1 MIPAALLVA
10 TTILLAGSTLWQARR
25 PIGTALLAPS
35 VWLVT
40 IPVQSLVLA
49 SRLQFSG
56 APLDNM
62 YIAIS
67 FANVTFVGLQVLSSR
82 GVLEKLRG
90 RVSRWLRR
98 EDEAPNRTGHAHV
111 WFGAL
116 LVVAVG
122 LALLHWALMPGIP
135 LFQIFQGLDGH
146 QLQLAREN
154 SAKLLAVPTILKY
167 VFTWNSRILLPVL
180 FTMAVLSRWRW
191 AAIAVG
197 VFGLIYILSPLE
209 RLPAVL
215 FTFAPFAAI
224 AIRDGKKIWSPM
236 LIVGAV
242 VAILPAAA
250 VTEAFNYAVAAHPA
264 PTAATPAPS
273 PTPTDNSPLSP
284 PNYGSLPAPIA
295 AAVDLVLRRMGE
307 GPTDDTYQWFAYFPA
322 QHAFLGGS
330 GWEPWRVLQAGYQSP
345 ANLVGVWAYYGRYG
359 YTVSSISS
367 YAAFIA
373 DGWAEFGIAG
383 VVISCILLLVLF
395 VGLDLLRGLADRPF
409 LLACYAVSI
418 IFVAVVN
425 PIGGLPAIVLSSGVW
440 LVPLLCAGYI
450 LTDGRFRT
458 AGRLQLVK
466 RPTAL

>member
-1 MIPAALLVA
+1 MIPTVLLVA
-10 TTILLAGSTLWQARR
+10 TTILLAGSTVWQARR
-25 PIGTALLAPS
+25 PIGTALLVPS

-56 APLDNM
+56 APRDNM

-67 FANVTFVGLQVLSSR
+67 LANVTFVGLQLLSSL
-82 GVLEKLRG
+82 GVLERLRA
-90 RVSRWLRR
+90 RVSKWLSR
-98 EDEAPNRTGHAHV
+98 EDGPLDGAGHARV
-111 WFGAL
+111 WFGGL

-135 LFQIFQGLDGH
+135 LFQIFQGLDAH

-167 VFTWNSRILLPVL
+167 VFTWNSRILFPVL
-180 FTMAVLSRWRW
+180 FAMAVLSRWRW
-191 AAIAVG
+191 AAVAVG

-224 AIRDGKKIWSPM
+224 AIRDSKKVWSPM

-242 VAILPAAA
+242 VALLPAAA
-250 VTEAFNYAVAAHPA
+250 VTEAFNYAVAIHPA
-264 PTAATPAPS
+264 PAAATAAPS
-273 PTPTDNSPLSP
+273 PTPADNSPLSP
-284 PNYGSLPAPIA
+284 PDYGSLPRPIA

-322 QHAFLGGS
+322 QHAFLDGS

-359 YTVSSISS
+359 YSVSSISS
-367 YAAFIA
+367 YAGFIA

-383 VVISCILLLVLF
+383 VVVSCILLLLLC

-409 LLACYAVSI
+409 LLACYVVPI

-425 PIGGLPAIVLSSGVW
+425 PIGGLAAIILSSGVF

-450 LTDGRFRT
+450 LTEGRFHS

-466 RPTAL
+466 RPTVQ